1 MDKGQKLAA
10 TKKCADAAKEYEEAL
25 KLIPNQVDATAALK
39 RAKDGKP

>member
-10 TKKCADAAKEYEEAL
+10 AKKFTDAAKEYEEAL
-25 KLIPNQVDATAALK
+25 KQIPNQPDATAALK